1 MQPKQTSPR
10 KSPRQERSRLTVER
24 ILDAAA
30 RIFHE
35 EGYAGATTNEI
46 ADEARVSVGS
56 LYQYFP
62 NKHAI
67 VVALHDQDVR
77 EGLDRVTAILDDDRW
92 SPHRKLTELTRWF
105 FASEAEEAAAL
116 GVAMGDIELFLR
128 QGGTDTAT
136 TEARAL
142 AFERCAAF
150 LATASPTLQT
160 ADQVRFATELA
171 ITTVESVAKAVAAR
185 PDALAVNR
193 TWADALSGMLAEHLD
208 LPDEPP
214 T

>member
-1 MQPKQTSPR
+1 MR
-10 KSPRQERSRLTVER
+10 DRIVE
-24 ILDAAA
+24 AAL
-30 RIFHE
+30 RVLREDGPLGF
-35 EGYAGATTNEI
+35 TTTKV
-46 ADEARVSVGS
+46 ADEAGISVGS

-92 SPHRKLTELTRWF
+92 SPRRKLTELTRWF

-128 QGGTDTAT
+128 QGGTDAAT

-193 TWADALSGMLAEHLD
+193 TWADALSGMLAEHFD
-208 LPDEPP
+208 LHDEPP

>member
-1 MQPKQTSPR
+1 MDLSPR
-10 KSPRQERSRLTVER
+10 RAPKQERSRRMRDRIVE
-24 ILDAAA
+24 AAV
-30 RIFHE
+30 RVLREDGPLGF
-35 EGYAGATTNEI
+35 TTTKV
-46 ADEARVSVGS
+46 ADEAGISVGS

>member
-1 MQPKQTSPR
+1 MDLEPRREPK
-10 KSPRQERSRLTVER
+10 QERSRRMRTR
-24 ILDAAA
+24 ILEAAL
-30 RIFHE
+30 RVLRDDGPLGF
-35 EGYAGATTNEI
+35 TTTKV
-46 ADEARVSVGS
+46 ADEAGISVGS

-67 VVALHDQDVR
+67 VVALHDDDVR
-77 EGLDRVTAILDDDRW
+77 AGLDRVTAILDDTRW
-92 SPHRKLTELTRWF
+92 SPRRKLVELTRWF
-105 FASEAEEAAAL
+105 FASEAAEAAEL

-128 QGGTDTAT
+128 HGGVGDPTP
-136 TEARAL
+136 EVRAL

-150 LATASPTLQT
+150 LGASSPVLQT
-160 ADQVRFATELA
+160 PGEVRFATELA

-193 TWADALSGMLAEHLD
+193 EWADALSAMLADHLD
-208 LPDEPP
+208 LADEPP